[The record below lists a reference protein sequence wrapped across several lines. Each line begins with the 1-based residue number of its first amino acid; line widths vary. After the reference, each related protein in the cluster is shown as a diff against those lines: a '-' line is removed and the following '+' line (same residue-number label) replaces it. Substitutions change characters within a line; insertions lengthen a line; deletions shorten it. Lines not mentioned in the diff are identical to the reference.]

1 MDHHQR
7 LMICHGL
14 LVIFVAML
22 AGFMLMYNLVG
33 GIEVW
38 PGVFVPI
45 PMYGTEAGWVRAHSG
60 GTMNGLL
67 VVVVALALPKL
78 NLSET
83 ARWWMVWGLIY
94 VAWSFT
100 VFYWF
105 GNASSNRGL
114 SLGTSA
120 LGPPDVAGWIA
131 FLPGLPSVILVPLL
145 LVLGAKGVLST
156 KPTT

>member
-1 MDHHQR
+1 MKNP
-7 LMICHGL
+7 
-14 LVIFVAML
+14 
-22 AGFMLMYNLVG
+22 YNLVG
-33 GIEVW
+33 GTEVW

-83 ARWWMVWGLIY
+83 ARRWMIWGLIY

-105 GNASSNRGL
+105 GNASSNCGL

-120 LGPPDVAGWIA
+120 LGPRMSPAGSPFYRA
-131 FLPGLPSVILVPLL
+131 LPSVILVLIL
-145 LVLGAKGVLST
+145 LVLGAKGVPGT

>member
-1 MDHHQR
+1 MDRHQR

-33 GIEVW
+33 GVEVW
-38 PGVFVPI
+38 PGVFVQI

-60 GTMNGLL
+60 GIMNGLL

-83 ARWWMVWGLIY
+83 ARRWMVWGLIY

-120 LGPPDVAGWIA
+120 LGPPDVVGWIA
-131 FLPGLPSVILVPLL
+131 FIPGLPSVILVPIL
-145 LVLGAKGVLST
+145 LVLGAKGVLGN
-156 KPTT
+156 KPTA

>member
-1 MDHHQR
+1 
-7 LMICHGL
+7 
-14 LVIFVAML
+14 
-22 AGFMLMYNLVG
+22 
-33 GIEVW
+33 
-38 PGVFVPI
+38 
-45 PMYGTEAGWVRAHSG
+45 
-60 GTMNGLL
+60 
-67 VVVVALALPKL
+67 
-78 NLSET
+78 
-83 ARWWMVWGLIY
+83 MVWGLIY

-131 FLPGLPSVILVPLL
+131 FLPGLPSVILGLIL
-145 LVLGAKGVLST
+145 LVLGAKGVPGT